1 MPGWAE
7 PCGAEAV
14 EHGYCELHKPLAPSG
29 LVLLTTEDLIAA
41 LERGIAAVPELMR
54 RNPDNGFDQT
64 SAAMRRLIDALKDG
78 ETPRMCVGYEGQ
90 GEWSVAI
97 DICRAHGIDPWA
109 EWPAPLTPQRFS
121 AAAVEIGAAA
131 FRRTL
136 SGSRTPRASE
146 SDWTDAANFI
156 LKPPPGREM
165 PGANDPE
172 IHRQFRERGVDF
184 AILRLEAIQRGYDVL
199 DPLPETPP
207 KFEAMRAAVKS

>member
-1 MPGWAE
+1 MPGRAE

-14 EHGYCELHKPLAPSG
+14 GVHGYCELHKPLPQPSDG
-29 LVLLTTEDLIAA
+29 LIEA
-41 LERGIAAVPELMR
+41 LERGIAAVPEMTQ
-54 RNPDNGFDQT
+54 RNPGNRPDDTG
-64 SAAMRRLIDALKDG
+64 AAMRRLIDALKGG
-78 ETPRMCVGYEGQ
+78 EVQPQACTGYEGQ
-90 GEWSVAI
+90 GDWSLAI

-172 IHRQFRERGVDF
+172 THRQFRARGVDF
-184 AILRLEAIQRGYDVL
+184 AILRLEAIQHGYDAL
-199 DPLPETPP
+199 DPLPEKSTA
-207 KFEAMRAAVKS
+207 FEAMRSATGDP